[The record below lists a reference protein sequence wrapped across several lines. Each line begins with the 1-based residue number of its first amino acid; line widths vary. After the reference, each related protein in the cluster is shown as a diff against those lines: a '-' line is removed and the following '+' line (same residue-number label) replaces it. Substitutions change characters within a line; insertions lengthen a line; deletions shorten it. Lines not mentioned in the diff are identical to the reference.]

1 MLSYLKKKIKFN
13 TSAPKEEVVAVE
25 LLGDKLFVAQLTGSI
40 GNWQISKFDYTIL
53 EGLPNLDDEPTRRS
67 LSRTLENLLIK
78 SKITT
83 KNVAISV
90 PTKNAIIRTVQAPL
104 MTDEELEE
112 AIKTNSLWENIL
124 NLGSINFDEYIIY
137 HQVVRKITNQN
148 LMEILFVGSPQ
159 KDIDKYIDI
168 LENAELSPVVVDVR
182 CFALKSAADIN
193 KSKRDLNKVDAI
205 LNISSDENY
214 LMIIRDNSQ
223 FITEIFTSPKDIAEL
238 KKNENSPDSKFDFLE
253 RYFLQ
258 VQEAI
263 NQFNSNS
270 KKDGEKLV
278 EKLEIVSPLYSVSNI
293 ISIATKILP
302 QVEVKVLS
310 ALHKMIIPDQFKEK
324 ISSLNNTS
332 VSSGVLGLATRK
344 LDVFGYYK
352 FVAAVKNINLLP
364 NREKVIEK
372 KKAQFKAKKFI
383 LYVSL
388 FTFIISIFFVNLLT
402 TLYRKIKLL
411 NFLIMK
417 LKVSMKK
424 LFPN

>member
-1 MLSYLKKKIKFN
+1 MLSFLKKKIKFN

-40 GNWQISKFDYTIL
+40 GNWNISKFDYTIL
-53 EGLPNLDDEPTRRS
+53 EGLPNLDDEHTRRS

-238 KKNENSPDSKFDFLE
+238 KKNENSPDSKFEFLE

-278 EKLEIVSPLYSVSNI
+278 EKLEIVSPLNSVSNI
-293 ISIATKILP
+293 ISIAAKILP

-310 ALHKMIIPDQFKEK
+310 ALHKMVIL
-324 ISSLNNTS
+324 ISL
-332 VSSGVLGLATRK
+332 R
-344 LDVFGYYK
+344 
-352 FVAAVKNINLLP
+352 
-364 NREKVIEK
+364 
-372 KKAQFKAKKFI
+372 
-383 LYVSL
+383 
-388 FTFIISIFFVNLLT
+388 
-402 TLYRKIKLL
+402 
-411 NFLIMK
+411 
-417 LKVSMKK
+417 KK
-424 LFPN
+424 LVL